1 MVQEKTYRI
10 YVAVYQSLQTHSADS
25 VDGYFLRAGIP
36 LDSEIANNPVVRR
49 RLQMIQAIDKV
60 LANLIAIPVAL
71 IAIVKVLKDLII
83 DFIYVHC
90 IHNFLSKVTKIRCK

>member
-36 LDSEIANNPVVRR
+36 LDSEMANDPVMRR
-49 RLQMIQAIDKV
+49 RLEMIHAVDKF
-60 LANLIAIPVAL
+60 LANLIAIPIAL
-71 IAIVKVLKDLII
+71 IATVRVLPDLII
-83 DFIYVHC
+83 EFVKHC
-90 IHNFLSKVTKIRCK
+90 ILAYIFSQ